1 MIKLK
6 KLLKEWNDTSFK
18 DLPKRWSK
26 PVDIFREETL
36 DGLTELERL
45 EESSPVKIGSA
56 LPGTGGRR
64 KEIEIVID
72 KRFGKW
78 QIVYFNMVRKYV
90 SGVGVS
96 PDRSMNYDDIF
107 KLSSSEKNTIKKII
121 KNPEDIAYLDDE
133 NVKPIDVL
141 RAIK

>member
-56 LPGTGGRR
+56 FPGTGGRR
-64 KEIEIVID
+64 KEIEIVVD
-72 KRFGKW
+72 KGFGKW
-78 QIVYFNMVRKYV
+78 KIVYFNMVRKYV
-90 SGVGVS
+90 SGVGYS
-96 PDRSMNYDDIF
+96 PDSLMNYDDIF

-121 KNPEDIAYLDDE
+121 KNPEDIAYMGDE
-133 NVKPIDVL
+133 DVKPIDVL
-141 RAIK
+141 RALK

>member
-56 LPGTGGRR
+56 FPGTGGRR
-64 KEIEIVID
+64 KEIEIVVD
-72 KRFGKW
+72 KGFGKW
-78 QIVYFNMVRKYV
+78 KIVYFNMVRKYV
-90 SGVGVS
+90 SGVGYS
-96 PDRSMNYDDIF
+96 PDRLFDQKPI
-107 KLSSSEKNTIKKII
+107 KLTPSEKNIIKKII
-121 KNPEDIAYLDDE
+121 KNPEDIAYMADE

-141 RAIK
+141 RALK

>member
-90 SGVGVS
+90 SGVGYS

-121 KNPEDIAYLDDE
+121 KNPEDIAYMDDE
-133 NVKPIDVL
+133 NVKPSDVI
-141 RAIK
+141 RAIR

>member
-90 SGVGVS
+90 SGVGYS
-96 PDRSMNYDDIF
+96 PDRLMNYDDIF

-121 KNPEDIAYLDDE
+121 KNPEDIAYMDDE
-133 NVKPIDVL
+133 NVKPSDVI
-141 RAIK
+141 RAIR